1 MDRHSSGS
9 SVTPIMSSLEGHL
22 LIAMPGMQ
30 DPNFSET
37 VAFICKHDTE
47 GAIGIVVNR
56 PSEMSLGDVC
66 KQLKFETNLGDDA
79 KQPIMN
85 GGPVQ
90 PDRGFVLHQSDEEFD
105 STVDPEA
112 PLKVTVSQDI
122 LKAIARGDGPK
133 PALIALGYAGW
144 SSGQLE
150 SEIAANAWLH
160 APASAAILFDTPIEN
175 RWKAAAGL
183 IGIDIHQVTSY
194 AGHA

>member
-1 MDRHSSGS
+1 MN
-9 SVTPIMSSLEGHL
+9 SLEGQL

-37 VAFICKHDTE
+37 VAFICKHDDE

-56 PSEMSLGDVC
+56 PSDMSLGEVC
-66 KQLKFETNLGDDA
+66 RQLKFEENLGDDA
-79 KQPIMN
+79 GQPIMN

-90 PDRGFVLHQSDEEFD
+90 PDRGFVLHQSDEDFD

-112 PLKVTVSQDI
+112 PVKVTVSQDI

-133 PALIALGYAGW
+133 PSLVALGYAGW

-150 SEIAANAWLH
+150 SEIAANAWLLV
-160 APASAAILFDTPIEN
+160 PTEPSILFDTPIDR
-175 RWKAAAGL
+175 RWQAAAEL
-183 IGIDIHQVTSY
+183 IGIDIRQVTSY

>member
-1 MDRHSSGS
+1 MAD
-9 SVTPIMSSLEGHL
+9 PAQAEMSSLEGQL

-37 VAFICKHDTE
+37 VAFICKHDE
-47 GAIGIVVNR
+47 NGAIGIVVNR
-56 PSEMSLGDVC
+56 PSDMSLGDVC
-66 KQLKFETNLGDDA
+66 RQLKFETNLGDDA
-79 KQPIMN
+79 AQPIMN
-85 GGPVQ
+85 GGPVA
-90 PDRGFVLHQSDEEFD
+90 PDRGFVLHQSDQNFD

-133 PALIALGYAGW
+133 PALVALGYAGW

-160 APASAAILFDTPIEN
+160 APAAASVLFETPIEN

>member
-1 MDRHSSGS
+1 
-9 SVTPIMSSLEGHL
+9 MSSLEGQL

-30 DPNFSET
+30 DPNFNET
-37 VAFICKHDTE
+37 VAFICKHDDN

-66 KQLKFETNLGDDA
+66 RQLKFEINMGDDA
-79 KQPIMN
+79 GQPIMN

-90 PDRGFVLHQSDEEFD
+90 PDRGFVLHQSDDEFD

-112 PLKVTVSQDI
+112 PVKVTVSQDI
-122 LKAIARGDGPK
+122 LKAIARGDGPR
-133 PALIALGYAGW
+133 PVLVALGYAGW
-144 SSGQLE
+144 GSGQLE

-160 APASAAILFDTPIEN
+160 APAEPAILFETPIAE
-175 RWKAAAGL
+175 RWEAAAGL